1 MNLTELLNRQRR
13 SEPTILLGLKIFT
26 MIMLITCLT
35 GYLVVVI
42 IDVKQDAPIIKTS
55 FIDVDGVP
63 PPSLHFSADYNFSI
77 VSCFQ
82 SYSFDRVYSSLDC
95 SPKDINAYYNQRNS
109 LYYVTY
115 SPSPDVLFNSSLFG
129 ISLTM
134 TVNEEIQ
141 AGEPSNINLFAYD
154 SEYDIAN
161 KKLNELTVYDN
172 SIVTLN
178 RYSILP
184 AQSYDF
190 SYSRIVRD
198 IMVPNWM
205 NDFGIPPNYDQ
216 KSNIESTLL
225 GAPIPDKSMSRILSL
240 SIQPKSN
247 NVIQVDKEVRSKTY
261 LSGLGLMG
269 GAWGLTVAVYAFLF
283 GADTLRPWG
292 AVQLYCC
299 GFSRLTRKKLK
310 TTLPT
315 IPFFDTMD
323 PNTKNHPSRN
333 ALSLAEQYELILA
346 RIDSLELFL
355 QEYVVDVRYLDGIR
369 DRLPTTNI
377 MNNLNNH
384 GIKNLK
390 EEFDSTSTTNS
401 TISTVSTVTQQQ
413 DFVSANFTQNSTYN
427 NFTTIK
433 YD

>member
-13 SEPTILLGLKIFT
+13 SEPTVLLGLKIFT

-35 GYLVVVI
+35 GYLTVVI

-55 FIDVDGVP
+55 FVDVDGVP
-63 PPSLHFSADYNFSI
+63 PPSLHFSTNYNFSI
-77 VSCFQ
+77 STCNQYYYVNGVF
-82 SYSFDRVYSSLDC
+82 SYLNC
-95 SPKDINAYYNQRNS
+95 SPDDINAYYDQETK
-109 LYYVTY
+109 LYFVTY
-115 SPSPDVLFNSSLFG
+115 YPSPDVIFNSSLNG
-129 ISLTM
+129 VGLIMS
-134 TVNEEIQ
+134 VNEEIQ
-141 AGEPSNINLFAYD
+141 AGKTSFINLIAFD
-154 SEYDIAN
+154 SEYDIFN
-161 KKLNELTVYDN
+161 KKLKEFTVYDS
-172 SIVTLN
+172 SIRTLN
-178 RYSILP
+178 RYSIEP

-190 SYSRIVRD
+190 AYSRIVRD
-198 IMVPNWM
+198 IMVPSWM
-205 NDFGIPPNYDQ
+205 NDFGVPPNYDQ

-225 GAPIPDKSMSRILSL
+225 GGPLPDKSMTEILSF
-240 SIQPKSN
+240 SIEPKSYS
-247 NVIQVDKEVRSKTY
+247 VIQVDKEVRSKTY

-323 PNTKNHPSRN
+323 LNTKNHPSRH
-333 ALSLAEQYELILA
+333 ALSLAEQNELILA

-355 QEYVVDVRYLDGIR
+355 QEYVVDVRYLDGLR
-369 DRLPTTNI
+369 DGLPTTNI

-384 GIKNLK
+384 GVQNLK
-390 EEFDSTSTTNS
+390 EFDSTSTTN
-401 TISTVSTVTQQQ
+401 STVSTVTQQQ

>member
-35 GYLVVVI
+35 GYLTVVI

-63 PPSLHFSADYNFSI
+63 PPSLHFGASYNFSI
-77 VSCFQ
+77 TTCNQYYYVNGVF
-82 SYSFDRVYSSLDC
+82 SYLNC
-95 SPKDINAYYNQRNS
+95 SPDDINAYYDQETK

-115 SPSPDVLFNSSLFG
+115 YPSPDVIFNSSLNG
-129 ISLTM
+129 VGLIMS
-134 TVNEEIQ
+134 VNEEIQ
-141 AGEPSNINLFAYD
+141 VGKTSFINLIAFD
-154 SEYDIAN
+154 SEYDIFN
-161 KKLNELTVYDN
+161 KKLNEFTVYDS
-172 SIVTLN
+172 SIRTLN
-178 RYSILP
+178 RYSIEP

-190 SYSRIVRD
+190 AYSRIVRD
-198 IMVPNWM
+198 IMVPSWM
-205 NDFGIPPNYDQ
+205 NDFGVPPNYDQ

-225 GAPIPDKSMSRILSL
+225 GGPLPDKSMTEILSF
-240 SIQPKSN
+240 SIEPKSYS
-247 NVIQVDKEVRSKTY
+247 VIQVDKEVRSKTY

-269 GAWGLTVAVYAFLF
+269 GAWGLTVAVYTFLF

-323 PNTKNHPSRN
+323 LNTKNHPSRH
-333 ALSLAEQYELILA
+333 ALSLAEQNELILA

-355 QEYVVDVRYLDGIR
+355 QEYVVDVRYLDGLR
-369 DRLPTTNI
+369 DGLPTTNI

-384 GIKNLK
+384 GVQNLK
-390 EEFDSTSTTNS
+390 EFDSTSTTN
-401 TISTVSTVTQQQ
+401 STVSTVTQQQ

>member
-13 SEPTILLGLKIFT
+13 SEPTVLLGLKIFT

-35 GYLVVVI
+35 GYLTVVI

-55 FIDVDGVP
+55 FVDVDGVP
-63 PPSLHFSADYNFSI
+63 PPNVNGVFSYLN
-77 VSCFQ
+77 
-82 SYSFDRVYSSLDC
+82 C
-95 SPKDINAYYNQRNS
+95 SPDDINAYYDQETK
-109 LYYVTY
+109 LYFVTY
-115 SPSPDVLFNSSLFG
+115 YPSPDVIFNSSLNG
-129 ISLTM
+129 VGLIMS
-134 TVNEEIQ
+134 VNEEIQ
-141 AGEPSNINLFAYD
+141 AGKTSFINLIAFD
-154 SEYDIAN
+154 SEYDIFN
-161 KKLNELTVYDN
+161 KKLKEFTVYDS
-172 SIVTLN
+172 SIRTLN
-178 RYSILP
+178 RYSIEP

-190 SYSRIVRD
+190 AYSRIVRD
-198 IMVPNWM
+198 IMVPSWM
-205 NDFGIPPNYDQ
+205 NDFGVPPNYDQ

-225 GAPIPDKSMSRILSL
+225 GGPLPDKSMTEILSF
-240 SIQPKSN
+240 SIEPKSYS
-247 NVIQVDKEVRSKTY
+247 VIQVDKEVRSKTY

-323 PNTKNHPSRN
+323 LNTKNHPSRH
-333 ALSLAEQYELILA
+333 ALSLAEQNELILA

-355 QEYVVDVRYLDGIR
+355 QEYVVDVRYLDGLR
-369 DRLPTTNI
+369 DGLPTTNI

-384 GIKNLK
+384 GVQNLK
-390 EEFDSTSTTNS
+390 EFDSTSTTN
-401 TISTVSTVTQQQ
+401 STVSTVTQQQ